1 MDRILNGRLDRP
13 RPTATTTAERRS
25 FLIKAGGV
33 ALALATRSIGG
44 ALARDQSASE
54 DADLTRF
61 NQLLERIFSEQM
73 REEPETM
80 TSLGL
85 DTQAGAWARSKLD
98 DRSRA
103 HDEHLMHLRQSWLM
117 ELEQIN
123 PKRLS
128 GMEALTYS
136 AVRYQIERAQRGGQ
150 SFKYGTYGF
159 PAPYVLTQLTGAYQ
173 SVPDFLD
180 TQHVV
185 ADRSDAEAYL
195 NRLMEFARVMDEET
209 ARAQTDAAAGVI
221 PPDFIIAKT
230 LQQMEALRATPANET
245 TLVSSLVRRTRARR
259 LAGNWSALAQTAVS
273 GPIWS
278 ALDRQIAL
286 LRRWRTAARS
296 HAGVWALPNGDRY
309 YRFATHYQTTTEMT
323 PGEIHQRGVELVA
336 ELSGVAD
343 TLLKQQGLTQGTV
356 GDRFAALYKDPR
368 FIYPDTDAGR
378 ARLLDYLNGCV
389 RAVTAKLPDY
399 FATLPKAGLEIRR
412 VPAAIESGAPG
423 GYYEDGSLDGSR
435 PGAYYIN
442 LRNMAEVP
450 RWTLPTLTY
459 HEGIPGHHLQGSL
472 VLEEAGLPMIRR
484 TLWFTAYGEGWAV
497 YAEQLADEMGLYA
510 SDPWGRAGY
519 LHDALLRALRLVL
532 DTGLHAQRWTR
543 SRAIRYYAE
552 TMGDPE
558 SAAATEVDRYCVW
571 PGQACSYM
579 IGKLT
584 WLRLRSRAQALL
596 GSKFDIRRFHDA
608 GLLCA
613 PLPLE
618 LLERRIYDWARMQ
631 S

>member
-1 MDRILNGRLDRP
+1 VTGGTHLADS
-13 RPTATTTAERRS
+13 TALSVDRRS
-25 FLIKAGGV
+25 FLIRAGGMVV
-33 ALALATRSIGG
+33 ALAAPSIRGAVTR
-44 ALARDQSASE
+44 DTSAGKA
-54 DADLTRF
+54 ADVTRLNRLF
-61 NQLLERIFSEQM
+61 DRIFDQQM

-85 DTQAGAWARSKLD
+85 DTGAGAWARSKLD

-103 HDEHLMHLRQSWLM
+103 HDARLIRLRERWLM
-117 ELEQIN
+117 ELGQVD
-123 PKRLS
+123 PKHLS
-128 GMEALTYS
+128 GMDAANYS
-136 AVRYQIERAQRGGQ
+136 AVRYDIERALRGAQ
-150 SFKYGTYGF
+150 SFKFGTYGF
-159 PAPYVLTQLTGAYQ
+159 PAPYVLSQLTGAYQ

-185 ADRSDAEAYL
+185 ADASDAEAYL
-195 NRLMEFARVMDEET
+195 ARLLEFARVMDEET
-209 ARAQTDAAAGVI
+209 ARAQSDAAAGVI
-221 PPDFIIAKT
+221 PPDFVVTKT
-230 LQQMEALRATPANET
+230 LQQMQALRATPVNET
-245 TLVSSLVRRTRARR
+245 TLVASLVRRTNAGHIAGEWAAR
-259 LAGNWSALAQTAVS
+259 AQTAVS
-273 GPIWS
+273 GPVWS
-278 ALDRQIAL
+278 ALDRQISL
-286 LRRWRTAARS
+286 LRRWRAVARS
-296 HAGVWALPNGDRY
+296 DAGVWALPDGEQY
-309 YRFATHYQTTTEMT
+309 YRFATHYQTTTKMA
-323 PGEIHQRGVELVA
+323 PNEIHQRGVELVA
-336 ELSGVAD
+336 ELSGAAH

-356 GDRFAALYKDPR
+356 GERFAALYKNPR
-368 FIYPDTDAGR
+368 FIYPDTDEGR
-378 ARLLDYLNGCV
+378 ARLLAYLNGCV
-389 RAVTAKLPDY
+389 RAVTARLPAY
-399 FATLPKAGLEIRR
+399 FRTLPKAGLEIRR
-412 VPAAIESGAPG
+412 VPAAIESGAPA

-459 HEGIPGHHLQGSL
+459 HEGIPGHHFQGSL
-472 VLEEAGLPMIRR
+472 VLEETGLPMIRR

-543 SRAIRYYAE
+543 SRAIRCYMD

-579 IGKLT
+579 IGKLM
-584 WLRLRSRAQALL
+584 WLRLRAQSQALL
-596 GSKFDIRRFHDA
+596 GRRFDIRKFHDA

-613 PLPLE
+613 PMPLE
-618 LLERRIYDWARMQ
+618 LLERWIDDWAREQ
-631 S
+631 L